1 MERACERYTEIFK
14 APPLVHGAAG
24 WQMNVH
30 ALRLTQRMGFEYCS
44 DGRGT
49 HPHLPVWNAEL
60 DPLPAIA
67 DDAADDGRA
76 DRPRRRHART
86 TSPRTSSSG
95 PRSPTAAGHVFTLH
109 AELEGMRLAHAFDQ
123 LLAGW
128 KAQGWTL
135 GPLRALFETLQP
147 MALPRC
153 ETGPGTVPGRSGTL
167 FVQRAE
173 FLGDV
178 DLAQAA

>member
-1 MERACERYTEIFK
+1 
-14 APPLVHGAAG
+14 
-24 WQMNVH
+24 MNVH

-60 DPLPAIA
+60 VRCPQLPTTLPTMDELIGL
-67 DDAADDGRA
+67 DGVTEENVAA
-76 DRPRRRHART
+76 HLLERT
-86 TSPRTSSSG
+86 VTPSP
-95 PRSPTAAGHVFTLH
+95 AGHVFTLH
-109 AELEGMRLAHAFDQ
+109 AELEGMRLAHAFEQ
-123 LLAGW
+123 LLVGW
-128 KAQGWTL
+128 KAQGWTV
-135 GPLRALFETLQP
+135 GPMRALFETLQP

-153 ETGPGTVPGRSGTL
+153 ETGPGEVAGRSGTL

-173 FLGDV
+173 FLAEV